1 MSMDRTQ
8 RTKCCVF
15 LILHTLDVMLCENC
29 KNDIIML
36 PIGLLR
42 ENEMKKK
49 SKEIQEIEKY
59 LQLPFAMSLIMI
71 GMTICMFFQNT
82 KSGIIATIFT
92 VIYLLVAGYIYVK
105 SHSRIMT
112 DLVEFSF
119 SQGSIQSELLK
130 ELAVPYTLVNNNGR
144 VLWSNRAFYNTIK
157 SDKQH
162 MRKHIQNIFTDI
174 TLELLEM
181 EPEDN
186 HVRVVHIFEND
197 RNYRVEICQIQ
208 VHSLLSK
215 DLPEETSHED
225 DLFAIYLYDETDLV
239 KSLEEKEKIKMV
251 VGHIYIDNY
260 EEAMDSIEEV
270 RKALLV
276 ALIDRKITKCMQ
288 SVDAVIKK
296 LEKDKYIFVCQQQH
310 LEELQE
316 NKFSIL
322 DEVRSINIGNE
333 TPVTLSIAVGV
344 DPENDSYNTA
354 YEYSHMAM
362 DMALGRGG
370 DQAVVKK
377 ADKIIYYGGKTQ
389 TSEKATRV
397 KARVKAHAFKEMLM
411 NKDRVIIMGHKKPDI
426 DCLGAALG
434 IYRLATIMDKKAHI
448 VINEV
453 TSSIRPVMNNFVG
466 SSVYPE
472 DIFFNSEQALEAVDA
487 NTMVVVVDV
496 NRPSYTECEELLAHT
511 RNVVVIDHHR
521 QSGDVIEH
529 ATLSYIEPY
538 ASSACEMVAEILQY
552 SVDKPK
558 LRPVEADAMYAGI
571 LVDTDNFVTKTGVRT
586 FEAASFL
593 RKCGADMI
601 RVRKAF
607 RSDMDSYKQQSE
619 GVANAEI
626 YLDNFA
632 ISEVPTQGVD
642 SPTVLAAK
650 VANDLLDVDGVR
662 ASFVLSNIDDVIYI
676 SARSIDDINVQVI
689 MEKFGGGGH
698 GTVAG
703 AQIEQVTIAE
713 AKEQI
718 RQVLKQMREDGE
730 F

>member
-1 MSMDRTQ
+1 MNES
-8 RTKCCVF
+8 K
-15 LILHTLDVMLCENC
+15 
-29 KNDIIML
+29 
-36 PIGLLR
+36 LLR
-42 ENEMKKK
+42 K
-49 SKEIQEIEKY
+49 EIEKY
-59 LQLPFAMSLIMI
+59 LKVPFILTIPLLIMN
-71 GMTICMFFQNT
+71 GVVYCFEVN
-82 KSGIIATIFT
+82 SGIIVSVF
-92 VIYLLVAGYIYVK
+92 VLIYFGVAGYMYFK
-105 SHSRIMT
+105 RRPNIMT
-112 DLVEFSF
+112 ELMAFGF
-119 SQGSIQSELLK
+119 AHGSVQSTLIK
-130 ELAVPYTLVNNNGR
+130 EMAIPYTMVDKNGR
-144 VLWSNRAFYNTIK
+144 ILWSNKAFYDTIK

-186 HVRVVHIFEND
+186 NRRVIHIYQAE
-197 RNYRVEICQIQ
+197 RNYQVEIRK
-208 VHSLLSK
+208 VDVGSLLSSEMTA
-215 DLPEETSHED
+215 DAD
-225 DLFAIYLYDETDLV
+225 DDDVLFAIYLYDETELV
-239 KSLEEKEKIKMV
+239 EALEEKEKIKLV
-251 VGHIYIDNY
+251 VGQIYIDNY
-260 EEAMDSIEEV
+260 EEAMESTEEV

-276 ALIDRKITKCMQ
+276 ALIDRKITKYMQ
-288 SVDAVIKK
+288 SVDAIIKK

-310 LEELQE
+310 LDQLQE
-316 NKFSIL
+316 GKFSLL

-333 TPVTLSIAVGV
+333 TPVTLSISVGV
-344 DPENDSYNTA
+344 SPDQDNYTIA

-362 DMALGRGG
+362 DLALGRGG

-377 ADKIIYYGGKTQ
+377 GDKIIYYGGKTQ
-389 TSEKATRV
+389 SAEKSTRV
-397 KARVKAHAFKEMLM
+397 KARVKAHALKEMLVT
-411 NKDRVIIMGHKKPDI
+411 KDRVIIMGHKKPDI

-434 IYRLATIMDKKAHI
+434 IYRLATLMDKKAHI

-472 DIFFNSEQALEAVDA
+472 DIFFNSEQALEAVDP
-487 NTMVVVVDV
+487 NTVVIVVDV

-511 RNVVVIDHHR
+511 KNIVVIDHHR
-521 QSGDVIEH
+521 QSGEVIEH
-529 ATLSYIEPY
+529 ATLSYIEPF

-593 RKCGADMI
+593 RKSGADMI

-607 RSDMDSYKQQSE
+607 RSDMTSYKQLSE
-619 GVANAEI
+619 GVARAEI

-632 ISEVPTQGVD
+632 ISEVPTKGVD

-662 ASFVLSNIDDVIYI
+662 ASFVLSEIEGVIYI
-676 SARSIDDINVQVI
+676 SARSIDDVNVQVI
-689 MEKFGGGGH
+689 MEQFGGGGH

-703 AQIEQVTIAE
+703 AQLTEVTLSE
-713 AKEQI
+713 AKQQI
-718 RQVLKQMREDGE
+718 RDVLSKMRDEGE

>member
-1 MSMDRTQ
+1 MNES
-8 RTKCCVF
+8 K
-15 LILHTLDVMLCENC
+15 
-29 KNDIIML
+29 
-36 PIGLLR
+36 LLR
-42 ENEMKKK
+42 K
-49 SKEIQEIEKY
+49 EIEKY
-59 LQLPFAMSLIMI
+59 LKVPFILTIPLLIMN
-71 GMTICMFFQNT
+71 GVVYCFDVN
-82 KSGIIATIFT
+82 SGIIVSVF
-92 VIYLLVAGYIYVK
+92 VLIYFGVAGYMYFK
-105 SHSRIMT
+105 RRPNIMT
-112 DLVEFSF
+112 DLMAFGF
-119 SQGSIQSELLK
+119 AHGSVQSTLIK
-130 ELAVPYTLVNNNGR
+130 EMAIPYTLVDKNGR
-144 VLWSNRAFYNTIK
+144 ILWSNKAFYDTIK

-186 HVRVVHIFEND
+186 NRRVIHIYQAE
-197 RNYRVEICQIQ
+197 RNYQVEIRK
-208 VHSLLSK
+208 VDVGSLLSSEMTL
-215 DLPEETSHED
+215 DAD
-225 DLFAIYLYDETDLV
+225 DDDVLFAIYLYDETELV
-239 KSLEEKEKIKMV
+239 EALEEKEKIKLV
-251 VGHIYIDNY
+251 VGQIYIDNY
-260 EEAMDSIEEV
+260 EEAMESTEEV

-276 ALIDRKITKCMQ
+276 ALIDRKITKYMQ
-288 SVDAVIKK
+288 SVDAIIKK

-310 LEELQE
+310 LDQLQE
-316 NKFSIL
+316 GKFSLL

-333 TPVTLSIAVGV
+333 TPVTLSISVGV
-344 DPENDSYNTA
+344 SPDQDNYTIA

-362 DMALGRGG
+362 DLALGRGG

-377 ADKIIYYGGKTQ
+377 GDKIIYYGGKTQ
-389 TSEKATRV
+389 SAEKSTRV
-397 KARVKAHAFKEMLM
+397 KARVKAHALKEMLVT
-411 NKDRVIIMGHKKPDI
+411 KDRVIIMGHKKPDI

-434 IYRLATIMDKKAHI
+434 IYRLATLMDKKAHI

-472 DIFFNSEQALEAVDA
+472 DIFFNSEQALEAVDP
-487 NTMVVVVDV
+487 NTVVIVVDV

-511 RNVVVIDHHR
+511 KNIVVIDHHR
-521 QSGDVIEH
+521 QSGEVIEH
-529 ATLSYIEPY
+529 ATLSYIEPF

-571 LVDTDNFVTKTGVRT
+571 LVDTDNFVAKTGVRT

-593 RKCGADMI
+593 RKSGADMI

-607 RSDMDSYKQQSE
+607 RSDMTSYKQLSE
-619 GVANAEI
+619 GVARAEI

-632 ISEVPTQGVD
+632 ISEVPTKGVD

-662 ASFVLSNIDDVIYI
+662 ASFVLSEIDGVIYI
-676 SARSIDDINVQVI
+676 SARSIDDVNVQVI
-689 MEKFGGGGH
+689 MEQFGGGGH

-703 AQIEQVTIAE
+703 AQLTEVTLSE
-713 AKEQI
+713 AKQQI
-718 RQVLKQMREDGE
+718 RDVLSKMRDEGE